1 MTGFGRCATS
11 GGKRDEETEMQD
23 ITRRNVVI
31 GAGAAASA
39 LTFTGVARS
48 APVFPAKNIQ
58 FVIPYAPGGGFDVY
72 VRIVAPVMEKYLPNK
87 VTIVPVNVPSGGG
100 SRGVAQLYRAKPDG
114 YTIGILNIPGMFI
127 LQQQQGSGAYD
138 LAKFS
143 WIGAMGEGERY
154 VINVGAKSPLKTFAD
169 LKALSAKRP
178 IKLSVTGPEGTAYA
192 ASVIGTQLL
201 GLRTQL
207 ITGYKGSADYVVA
220 AVRGDSDAVI
230 AAIPTSMRFVRGGT
244 VRVLASFEAKSSF
257 PGVPDATTLGQPDLD
272 NISVERVVA
281 GPPGIPPEVQNTL
294 SVALAKALADPVVV
308 KWAKENDVVM
318 RSKTPQETTQLVAQQ
333 RAFFDKWKKYLTPS

>member
-1 MTGFGRCATS
+1 MEKF
-11 GGKRDEETEMQD
+11 
-23 ITRRNVVI
+23 TRRDLVI
-31 GAGAAASA
+31 GASLAAPALVLTRRALGAAA
-39 LTFTGVARS
+39 
-48 APVFPAKNIQ
+48 FPTKNIQ

-72 VRIVAPVMEKYLPNK
+72 VRVIAPMMEKYLPAK
-87 VTIVPVNVPSGGG
+87 VNIVPINVASGGG

-114 YTIGILNIPGMFI
+114 YTIGILNVPGMFI
-127 LQQQQGSGAYD
+127 LQQQQGAGAYD
-138 LAKFS
+138 LSKFS

-154 VINVGAKSPLKTFAD
+154 VISVGSKSPLKTFAE

-192 ASVIGTQLL
+192 ATMIGSQLL

-230 AAIPTSMRFVRGGT
+230 AAIPTATRFVKGGSL
-244 VRVLASFEAKSSF
+244 RVLASFETHSSF
-257 PGVPDATTLGQPDLD
+257 PGVPDATSLGQPQLD

-281 GPPGIPPEVQNTL
+281 APPGLPADIQNTL
-294 SVALAKALADPVVV
+294 SAALNKALADPIVA
-308 KWAKENDVVM
+308 KWAMENDLIM
-318 RSKTPQETTQLVAQQ
+318 RARTPADTTQLVAQQ
-333 RAFFDKWKKYLTPS
+333 RVFFDKWKKYLTAS

>member
-1 MTGFGRCATS
+1 MM
-11 GGKRDEETEMQD
+11 KRFS
-23 ITRRNVVI
+23 RRDVVI
-31 GAGAAASA
+31 SAGLAAPALLAPRLAQGAAA
-39 LTFTGVARS
+39 G
-48 APVFPAKNIQ
+48 FPAKPIQ

-87 VTIVPVNVPSGGG
+87 VSIVPLNIAAGGG

-127 LQQQQGSGAYD
+127 LQQQQGAGAYD

-154 VINVGAKSPLKTFAD
+154 VISVGAKSPLKTFSD

-178 IKLSVTGPEGTAYA
+178 VKLSVTGPEGTAYA
-192 ASVIGTQLL
+192 ATMIGSQLL

-220 AVRGDSDAVI
+220 AIRGDSDAVI
-230 AAIPTSMRFVRGGT
+230 AAIPTTLRFVRGGT
-244 VRVLASFEAKSSF
+244 VRVLASFESHSSI
-257 PGVPDATTLGQPDLD
+257 PGVPDATTLGQPELD
-272 NISVERVVA
+272 HITVERLVA
-281 GPPGIPPEVQNTL
+281 APPGLPPDIQAILAT
-294 SVALAKALADPVVV
+294 ALAKALADPIVV
-308 KWAKENDVVM
+308 KWAKENDLQM
-318 RSKTPQETTQLVAQQ
+318 LAKTPRQAAELVAQ
-333 RAFFDKWKKYLTPS
+333 